1 MNRAD
6 RSLFTKKSGRPDAP
20 VRSRK
25 NEKAQ
30 SYVGHDELGARRRSG
45 MTTGG
50 GNSNAPLPRLEGLS
64 NGGGDCSAE
73 EGEAVGTLD

>member
-30 SYVGHDELGARRRSG
+30 SYVGHDELGARRRSSEI
-45 MTTGG
+45 TGG
-50 GNSNAPLPRLEGLS
+50 RNGNAPLPRLEGLGK
-64 NGGGDCSAE
+64 GGGDCSAE
-73 EGEAVGTLD
+73 EGKAVGMLD